1 MYSERRRNEA
11 TKTHFILDVTVLVK
25 NKFIYISSC
34 YAKYKKMKMGTLV
47 NCHAIPNCSKAKKR
61 AFFVQWNILVTVIS
75 LESVPN
81 VWNFFYRESSVP
93 FHYLPW
99 NSIIPGF
106 YGNFLRII
114 PYHTY
119 LLVSKLY
126 FVFVI
131 NGKHS
136 VQSAAQVLALYLIY
150 LFSLLF
156 RVLNAQKKG
165 IGGLHRK

>member
-1 MYSERRRNEA
+1 MYSERRRNKA
-11 TKTHFILDVTVLVK
+11 TKTNFILDVTALGK

-34 YAKYKKMKMGTLV
+34 YANYKKMKMGTLV
-47 NCHAIPNCSKAKKR
+47 NCHAIPNYSKAKKS
-61 AFFVQWNILVTVIS
+61 ALFVQWNILVTVIS

-81 VWNFFYRESSVP
+81 VWIFFYRESSVP

-114 PYHTY
+114 PYHMY

-126 FVFVI
+126 FVFV
-131 NGKHS
+131 KWK
-136 VQSAAQVLALYLIY
+136 VLSTKRSTGTST
-150 LFSLLF
+150 LFNLSF
-156 RVLNAQKKG
+156 FIV
-165 IGGLHRK
+165 I